1 VKIECES
8 CHEVFESEAPKEYGE
23 RGGGVVQ
30 MLVCTE
36 CGHEKPL
43 ARITYNGVKM
53 RDQMTRL
60 RNKGKPVPEEL
71 VESYHVEF
79 TPLLEPNAGKP

>member
-1 VKIECES
+1 MKVECES
-8 CHEVFESEAPKEYGE
+8 CHEVFETEGPNEYGE
-23 RGGGVVQ
+23 EGGEVVQ

-36 CGHEKPL
+36 CSHEKPI

-60 RNKGKPVPEEL
+60 RSKGKSVAEEL
-71 VESYHVEF
+71 VESYQAEF
-79 TPLLEPNAGKP
+79 TSLLDVAG

>member
-1 VKIECES
+1 MKVKCES
-8 CHEVFESEAPKEYGE
+8 CHEVFEAEGPNEYGE
-23 RGGGVVQ
+23 EGGGVVQ
-30 MLVCTE
+30 MLVCTK

-60 RNKGKPVPEEL
+60 RSKGKSVPEEL
-71 VESYHVEF
+71 VESFQAEF
-79 TPLLEPNAGKP
+79 TSLVETV